1 MILEERKKEF
11 YDAIKEKVGEKLTDE
26 QIRGIVEKF
35 NLENGNIPQIITT
48 TNPYDFEKS
57 SRRNKDIFEH
67 SWAGSR
73 KDITETDVLI
83 GDYKPGIDDIY
94 EYSENG
100 NTSEPQESHEMSDF
114 SINQVQVAVV
124 MESTIDDFNGNN
136 IDEYNE
142 SVQIYLPEEKE
153 YPENVSFKQMVLEER
168 KTKFYKAI
176 KEKVGEKLT
185 DEQIR
190 GIVEKFNLENGN
202 IPQIITTTNP
212 YDFEKSSR
220 RNKDIFEH
228 SWAGSRKDITET
240 DVLIGD
246 YKPGIDDIYEYSENG
261 NTSEPQESHE
271 MSDFSINQVQVAVVM
286 ESTIDDFNGN
296 NIDEYNESVQ
306 IYLPE
311 EKEYPKNVSFKQ
323 MIAEN
328 SKYDFEKSVVL
339 LNKAIDLN
347 NKAKNIKDLQEAADY
362 FLKNC
367 YNVGINYENR

>member
-11 YDAIKEKVGEKLTDE
+11 YDAIKEKVREKLTDE

-48 TNPYDFEKS
+48 TNPYKFEKS

-67 SWAGSR
+67 SWAGSS

-100 NTSEPQESHEMSDF
+100 NTSKPQESHEMSDF

-228 SWAGSRKDITET
+228 SWAGSSKDITET

-286 ESTIDDFNGN
+286 KSTIDDFNGN
-296 NIDEYNESVQ
+296 NIDEHNESVQ

-328 SKYDFEKSVVL
+328 SKSDLETRNEKLTALEDEERKISEVEAL
-339 LNKAIDLN
+339 
-347 NKAKNIKDLQEAADY
+347 IKQQKDRQDI
-362 FLKNC
+362 
-367 YNVGINYENR
+367 GR

>member
-124 MESTIDDFNGNN
+124 MKSTIDDFNGNN

-168 KTKFYKAI
+168 KTKFYKANSTRRGSGI
-176 KEKVGEKLT
+176 GLALANEIVMMHGGELLIDSKENVGTTVTVVLP
-185 DEQIR
+185 
-190 GIVEKFNLENGN
+190 VNLNTNENKQSAVAAN
-202 IPQIITTTNP
+202 Q
-212 YDFEKSSR
+212 
-220 RNKDIFEH
+220 
-228 SWAGSRKDITET
+228 RKDQ
-240 DVLIGD
+240 
-246 YKPGIDDIYEYSENG
+246 PS
-261 NTSEPQESHE
+261 
-271 MSDFSINQVQVAVVM
+271 
-286 ESTIDDFNGN
+286 
-296 NIDEYNESVQ
+296 NE
-306 IYLPE
+306 E
-311 EKEYPKNVSFKQ
+311 
-323 MIAEN
+323 
-328 SKYDFEKSVVL
+328 
-339 LNKAIDLN
+339 
-347 NKAKNIKDLQEAADY
+347 
-362 FLKNC
+362 
-367 YNVGINYENR
+367 